1 MDVLNRIKE
10 LMNERSWTMYK
21 LSKRSGVP
29 QSTLTNIFKRTNL
42 PTIPV
47 LEEICKGF
55 GISLSMFFSESGDFV
70 CLEEDE
76 KEFLEHWNTLDEEQK
91 RILILLIKNMNK

>member
-10 LMNERSWTMYK
+10 LMNERNWTMYK
-21 LSKRSGVP
+21 LSKKSGVP

-55 GISLSMFFSESGDFV
+55 GISLSMFFSEKGDLV
-70 CLEEDE
+70 YLKEEE
-76 KEFLEHWNTLDEEQK
+76 MEFIEHWNTLRDEQK
-91 RILILLIKNMNK
+91 KIILLLIKNMNK